1 MPKEYEIVPFDPLEA
16 SEQLLESYLI
26 FDEKI
31 TLELIPEQGLTSK
44 ESRKKNLKIL
54 NPTRDY
60 AFWVA
65 TIPVAENLTVV
76 GSARMAVLNKNSPDY
91 EQNGH
96 IVRCSILV
104 LSDFTKQGIGTALLD
119 KITEQAMTYNKI
131 TVLMFNTYNASG
143 YSFFEKH
150 GAKLVLEQNRSYL
163 KLSGVDWN
171 MMNSW
176 NSMGSELAAKD
187 KIKLVEITGPIPDDI
202 IDEYASLYTEI
213 MNQQPLGS
221 LQLRHVITADTFR
234 TRAEQMKKMDQQWH
248 TLLTIEHNGEI
259 SGLTE
264 FQYSSNQPDMIFQL
278 LTGVKD
284 EYRKRGIGK
293 WLKAKMLLYMK
304 EKYPEAKF
312 IETSN
317 TITNEAMVSIN
328 RRMGFYDKEPL
339 KFYELKI
346 R

>member
-1 MPKEYEIVPFDPLEA
+1 MLDEYSIVSFNPNDV
-16 SEQLLESYLI
+16 SEQLLDAYLI

-31 TLELIPEQGLTSK
+31 TLELIPEQGLTSI

-65 TIPVAENLTVV
+65 SIPVAEILTVV
-76 GSARMAVLNKNSPDY
+76 GSARMSILNKNSPDY

-96 IVRCSILV
+96 ITRCSILV
-104 LSDFTKQGIGTALLD
+104 LSDFTNQGIGTALLD
-119 KITEQAMTYNKI
+119 KITEQAMAYNQI
-131 TVLMFNTYNASG
+131 TDLMFNTYNASG

-150 GAKLVLEQNRSYL
+150 GAKLALEQNRSYL
-163 KLSGVDWN
+163 NLSEVDLN

-176 NSMGSELAAKD
+176 NSLGNELAAKD
-187 KIKLVEITGPIPDDI
+187 KIKLVEITGSIPDDI

-213 MNQQPLGS
+213 INQQPLGS
-221 LQLRHVITADTFR
+221 LQLRHVITVDTFR

-248 TLLTIEHNGEI
+248 TILTIEHNGQI

-293 WLKAKMLLYMK
+293 WLKAKMLLFMMENYPSA
-304 EKYPEAKF
+304 KY

-317 TITNEAMVSIN
+317 TVTNAAMISIN
-328 RRMGFYDKEPL
+328 TRMGFYDKEPL